1 MPNKINFDELKN
13 IKVERE
19 QNILIITM
27 NRPKAMNALNNDT
40 LSELLDIIR
49 FLEEERDILGVI
61 LTGEGK
67 AFVAGADISQMKDYG
82 AEEGRIYA
90 NFAQKIFNK
99 LEDLEKPV
107 IAAING
113 YALGGGCELA
123 MSCDLRIA
131 SDKAVF
137 GQPEVNLGVIP
148 CFGGTQRLSRLI
160 GAGRAKDL
168 IYTGRLIQADE
179 ALTMGLVNKVVE
191 AENLIDEAKMMMNL
205 ILEKAPI
212 AVRYAKVAINSG
224 LDLDL
229 DNALELEKDLAA
241 LSFASEDKKEG
252 MYAFLE
258 KRKAE
263 FKNR

>member
-40 LSELLDIIR
+40 LSELLEIIR

-82 AEEGRIYA
+82 SEEGRTYA

-191 AENLIDEAKMMMNL
+191 AENLIDEAKKMMNL